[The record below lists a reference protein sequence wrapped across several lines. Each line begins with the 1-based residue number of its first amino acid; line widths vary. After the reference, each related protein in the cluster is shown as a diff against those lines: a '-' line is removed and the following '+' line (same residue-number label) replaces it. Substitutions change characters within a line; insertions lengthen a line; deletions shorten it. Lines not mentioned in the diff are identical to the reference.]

1 MKMLKKVASWVGIWA
16 VLLAWILTGC
26 TVVTDAN
33 LEAKVLEIIEKNP
46 QAILASVDNYQKQQQ
61 QAGKELVERLK
72 TDPTSIIGQS
82 PTMGSEA
89 RKIVLVEFS
98 DFQCP
103 FCSKAHDTLQQFMKA
118 HGNEVTL
125 VYKHLPLDIH
135 PEAFPAAQA
144 SWAAAQQNKFW
155 EYHDLLFANQRKLG
169 DAFYQEAAQ
178 QLSLNLEKFNQDRKS
193 PASAEAVSEDQKLG
207 ETLGITGTPFFLMN
221 GIPIRGAQPLEGFT
235 QVLEQVKAKQG

>member
-1 MKMLKKVASWVGIWA
+1 MNMIKKVRTWVGIW
-16 VLLAWILTGC
+16 VIVWAWILTGC

-46 QAILASVDNYQKQQQ
+46 QAILASVDAYQKEQQ
-61 QAGKELVERLK
+61 QASKELVETLK
-72 TDPTSIIGQS
+72 TNPLSIIGQS
-82 PTMGSEA
+82 PTTGSEA
-89 RKIVLVEFS
+89 RNIVLVEFS

-103 FCSKAHDTLQQFMKA
+103 FCAKAHDTLKQFMKE

-144 SWAAAQQNKFW
+144 SWAAGRQNKFW
-155 EYHDLLFANQRKLG
+155 EYHDLLFTNQKKLG

-178 QLSLNLEKFNQDRKS
+178 QLSLNLEKFNQDRQS
-193 PASAEAVSEDQKLG
+193 PASTEAVSADQKLG

-221 GIPIRGAQPLEGFT
+221 GVPIRGAQPLEGFT
-235 QVLEQVKAKQG
+235 QVLSQVKAQKG